1 MSSQFVRNP
10 AVIVFSIAL
19 LSAIGCQKKD
29 TKQPSSVP
37 VKATTQP
44 APAAAKAKSGTA
56 GTQPTAVA
64 HAGGDVEKGKSHYMR
79 ACAACHGLDGS
90 GAQMRTMLPKIGNL
104 TLASTHARHTD
115 IGMANLIKKGRGK
128 MPALGKSLT
137 EHQITQIVAYVRT
150 LKKAE

>member
-1 MSSQFVRNP
+1 MSSQFIGNP
-10 AVIVFSIAL
+10 AIIVFSTAL
-19 LSAIGCQKKD
+19 LSVFGCQKKD
-29 TKQPSSVP
+29 NKQPTSAP
-37 VKATTQP
+37 VKAKTKPNPAATTANSENTGTQP
-44 APAAAKAKSGTA
+44 VAVAPAAKE
-56 GTQPTAVA
+56 
-64 HAGGDVEKGKSHYMR
+64 VEKGKSHYMR

-115 IGMANLIKKGRGK
+115 SEMGNVIKKGRGR

-150 LKKAE
+150 LKKTE

>member
-1 MSSQFVRNP
+1 MSRYAFTLL
-10 AVIVFSIAL
+10 SIAL
-19 LSAIGCQKKD
+19 AGALGCQKDNAKQSS
-29 TKQPSSVP
+29 TSAPVKAASQPSS
-37 VKATTQP
+37 
-44 APAAAKAKSGTA
+44 APAKAVAPSAKPAS
-56 GTQPTAVA
+56 QPTAVA

-104 TLASTHARHTD
+104 TLASTHARLSD
-115 IGMANLIKKGRGK
+115 NEMVNLIKKGRGK
-128 MPALGKSLT
+128 MPALEKSLT